1 MSFKKYL
8 KYKEDI
14 STELN
19 RCLNEEESIIDN
31 CFRYGSESFF
41 DLIKESRKLKVD
53 DSILDTDIGE
63 FAMYEGKYVPLD
75 LPLYEE
81 EDEEEYDDINESKNV
96 PLNKKLWDK
105 AISQAKKKFDVYP
118 SAYANAWAAKWYKSK
133 GGKWEKKVSEGKKGL
148 DDKGVYPDSGLG
160 KWAKEDWVDVSRKNK
175 DGSHPSC
182 GRKDADEKGYPKC
195 RPSKSASKMTDKE
208 KESASR
214 RKREVENKDKD
225 NPKGDKPN
233 MVKTMK
239 ESEEKKELNKPMR
252 NPNSKKKYMVYVK
265 DGDKIKKVS
274 FGDSTG
280 LTIKYNDPEA
290 RKSFVARHDCA
301 NKKDKTTAGYWS
313 CRSNRYWKSLNLA
326 KPNGSFPYW

>member
-105 AISQAKKKFDVYP
+105 AISQAKQKFDVYP

-133 GGKWEKKVSEGKKGL
+133 GGKW
-148 DDKGVYPDSGLG
+148 
-160 KWAKEDWVDVSRKNK
+160 
-175 DGSHPSC
+175 
-182 GRKDADEKGYPKC
+182 
-195 RPSKSASKMTDKE
+195 
-208 KESASR
+208 
-214 RKREVENKDKD
+214 
-225 NPKGDKPN
+225 
-233 MVKTMK
+233 
-239 ESEEKKELNKPMR
+239 
-252 NPNSKKKYMVYVK
+252 KKKYQKV
-265 DGDKIKKVS
+265 KKV
-274 FGDSTG
+274 
-280 LTIKYNDPEA
+280 
-290 RKSFVARHDCA
+290 
-301 NKKDKTTAGYWS
+301 
-313 CRSNRYWKSLNLA
+313 
-326 KPNGSFPYW
+326 